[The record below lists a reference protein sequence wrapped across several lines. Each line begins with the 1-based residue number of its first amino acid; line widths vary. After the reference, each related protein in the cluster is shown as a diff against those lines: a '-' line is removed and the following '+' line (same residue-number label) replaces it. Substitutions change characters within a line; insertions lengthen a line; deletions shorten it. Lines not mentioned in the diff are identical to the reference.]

1 MTVKKRT
8 DLDWRDM
15 RIFLALGRYGS
26 LSATARAL
34 RVNHATVARRVH
46 SLELSV
52 GQKLV
57 ERRPDGYVLTPAG
70 ERALRVAAEMESA
83 AQSLKHAGL
92 NDADG
97 SLGGLVRINAPPGL
111 SQGFILARLTELT
124 NSYPGLD
131 IDLATNLRSVSL
143 DRHEADIAVR
153 VGDLVDADLI
163 ARPLGRM
170 AFGFYGSS
178 AQCEK
183 VELGEPPVFVSFNE
197 ESADMPGTSW
207 LVQQFPHARIS
218 LRAENHILQAIAA
231 RDGAG
236 LALLPHYLGRT
247 LPGLNLCALGPV
259 PPPRDMWLLT
269 RRQDRNVPRLRAV
282 MEHLI
287 DAFRRKEALF
297 NG

>member
-8 DLDWRDM
+8 DLDWQDM

-34 RVNHATVARRVH
+34 RVNHATVARRVQ
-46 SLELSV
+46 SLEESV

-57 ERRPDGYVLTPAG
+57 ERRPEGYVLTLAG
-70 ERALRVAAEMESA
+70 EKALKIAAEMESA
-83 AQSLKHAGL
+83 AQILKHARL
-92 NDADG
+92 NDAEG
-97 SLGGLVRINAPPGL
+97 SLGGLVRVNAPPGL

-143 DRHEADIAVR
+143 DRHETDIAVR
-153 VGDLVDADLI
+153 VGNLVDSDII
-163 ARPLGRM
+163 ARPLGKM
-170 AFGFYGSS
+170 AFGFYGAP

-183 VELGEPPVFVSFNE
+183 VQRGEPPVFVSFNE

-207 LVQQFPHARIS
+207 LVQQFPHSRIS

-236 LALLPHYLGRT
+236 FALLPHYLGRV
-247 LPGLNLCALGPV
+247 LPGLALCGLGPV
-259 PPPRDMWLLT
+259 PPPRDMWLLI
-269 RRQDRNVPRLRAV
+269 RRQDRSVPRLRAV
-282 MEHLI
+282 TEHLI
-287 DAFRRKEALF
+287 DSFQKSEALF
-297 NG
+297 NE

>member
-83 AQSLKHAGL
+83 AQSLKYAGL

>member
-8 DLDWRDM
+8 DLDWQDM

-46 SLELSV
+46 SLEVSV
-52 GQKLV
+52 GQRLV
-57 ERRPDGYVLTPAG
+57 ERRPEGYVLTPAG
-70 ERALRVAAEMESA
+70 EKALRVAAEMESA
-83 AQSLKHAGL
+83 AQILKHAGL
-92 NDADG
+92 NDAEGDVA
-97 SLGGLVRINAPPGL
+97 GLVRVNAPPGL

-124 NSYPGLD
+124 NSYPALD

-153 VGDLVDADLI
+153 VGNLADADLI
-163 ARPLGRM
+163 ARPIGKM
-170 AFGFYGSS
+170 AFGFYGAP
-178 AQCEK
+178 AQCESIQRGK
-183 VELGEPPVFVSFNE
+183 RPVFVSFNE

-207 LVQQFPHARIS
+207 LMQEFPHSRIS

-236 LALLPHYLGRT
+236 LALLPHYLGRV
-247 LPGLNLCALGPV
+247 LPGLEECALGPV
-259 PPPRDMWLLT
+259 PPPRDMWLLI
-269 RRQDRNVPRLRAV
+269 RRQDRNVPRLRV
-282 MEHLI
+282 VIEHLI
-287 DAFRRKEALF
+287 DSFRRSEALF
-297 NG
+297 IG